1 MDKSVFFLLLSLI
14 CFYLVLDEVYG
25 SKPISRFTVAII
37 PNAEEKQ
44 SSVHE
49 SDSGNEHGGNGVGF

>member
-25 SKPISRFTVAII
+25 SKAISRFTVAII
-37 PNAEEKQ
+37 PSAGEK
-44 SSVHE
+44 SSEHE
-49 SDSGNEHGGNGVGF
+49 SDSGREHGGGGLSF

>member
-25 SKPISRFTVAII
+25 SKAISRFTVAII
-37 PNAEEKQ
+37 PSAEE
-44 SSVHE
+44 E
-49 SDSGNEHGGNGVGF
+49 ED

>member
-25 SKPISRFTVAII
+25 SKSISRFTTAII
-37 PNAEEKQ
+37 PSAEK
-44 SSVHE
+44 
-49 SDSGNEHGGNGVGF
+49 